1 MHTYTRVHISLLCE
15 LCGSL
20 RLDLWHVIACID
32 LLFALAGK
40 KAKVK
45 NLEVQ
50 SVFYA
55 LCWTIEV
62 CQINIG

>member
-32 LLFALAGK
+32 LLFAGEEGEGEKLRSPK
-40 KAKVK
+40 CV
-45 NLEVQ
+45 
-50 SVFYA
+50 
-55 LCWTIEV
+55 LCTV
-62 CQINIG
+62 LDN